1 MSDNAGGEDQMMMG
15 EGRDLDAKL
24 KSLDF
29 IQQAL
34 RSHLKFVFFFL
45 NGLLG
50 YNSSPYSS
58 PT

>member
-15 EGRDLDAKL
+15 EGRNLDAKL

-29 IQQAL
+29 IQQAI
-34 RSHLKFVFFFL
+34 RSHLKFVFFL

-50 YNSSPYSS
+50 YNSLPYSS